1 MGGFAVPTMSDDTTL
16 LTALQY
22 ADSFFP
28 SGGTAFSWGLEALCA
43 DRQVTSADEVRRF
56 LEGQLRHRWATC
68 DRVFLAA
75 AHRASKDL
83 DAVAALDRVLEAM
96 TLPRELREGAV
107 RAGGALLGVHERLG
121 TAGAADYRTR
131 VRAGQAPGHLPVVQ
145 GLLLAGVG
153 LDERIASTVS
163 AHALSVSVVGAA
175 LRLSIITHVDAQRI
189 LTAVRGLLAE
199 LLAEPVVDVTH
210 ATVYTPATD
219 VAAMRH
225 ESQTARLFAN

>member
-1 MGGFAVPTMSDDTTL
+1 MGGFVVPTMSDDTTL

-43 DRQVTSADEVRRF
+43 DRQATSVDEVRRF
-56 LEGQLRHRWATC
+56 LEGQLRQRWATC
-68 DRVFLAA
+68 DRLFLAA
-75 AHRASKDL
+75 AHRASANL
-83 DAVAALDRVLEAM
+83 EAVATLDRVLGAM
-96 TLPRELREGAV
+96 TLPRELREGAA

-153 LDERIASTVS
+153 LDERMASIVS
-163 AHALSVSVVGAA
+163 AHALSVSVVSAA
-175 LRLSIITHVDAQRI
+175 LRLSVITHVDAQRI
-189 LTAVRGLLAE
+189 LMAVRGLLAE
-199 LLAEPVVDVTH
+199 LLAEPVGDI
-210 ATVYTPATD
+210 ARAFVYTPATD

>member
-1 MGGFAVPTMSDDTTL
+1 MSDDATL

-43 DRQVTSADEVRRF
+43 DRQVTSADDVRRF
-56 LEGQLRHRWATC
+56 LEGQLRHRWASC
-68 DRVFLAA
+68 DRLFLVA
-75 AHRASKDL
+75 AHRASRDL
-83 DAVAALDRVLEAM
+83 DTVAALDHVLEAM
-96 TLPRELREGAV
+96 TLPRELRAGAT
-107 RAGGALLGVHERLG
+107 RAGAALLGIHERLG
-121 TAGAADYRTR
+121 TIGAAEYRVR

-153 LDERIASTVS
+153 LDERLASAVS
-163 AHALSVSVVGAA
+163 AHALSVSVVSAA

-189 LTAVRGLLAE
+189 LTHVRAALAE
-199 LLAEPVVDVTH
+199 LLAAPVADVMQ
-210 ATVYTPATD
+210 AAVYAPATD

-225 ESQTARLFAN
+225 ETQTARLFAN

>member
-1 MGGFAVPTMSDDTTL
+1 MSDAVTL
-16 LTALQY
+16 LAALQY

-43 DRQVTSADEVRRF
+43 DRQVTSAEDVRCF

-68 DRVFLAA
+68 DRAFLVA
-75 AHRASKDL
+75 AHRACADL
-83 DAVAALDRVLEAM
+83 DAVVALDRMLEAM
-96 TLPRELREGAV
+96 TLPRELRDGAT

-121 TAGAADYRTR
+121 TAGAAAYRRR
-131 VRAGQAPGHLPVVQ
+131 VRAGEAPGHLPVVQ

-153 LDERIASTVS
+153 LDARVASAVS
-163 AHALSVSVVGAA
+163 AHGLAVSIVSAA
-175 LRLSIITHVDAQRI
+175 LRLSVITHVDAQRI
-189 LTAVRGLLAE
+189 LTAVRGLLAG
-199 LLAEPVVDVTH
+199 LLDERPADVAE
-210 ATVYTPATD
+210 ASVYAPATD